1 MVKEKTPPAAFG
13 PFHAATCP
21 RHLLPVSA
29 MIRLTLAVFL
39 VFAGFAA
46 STSGA
51 SADAVPAPA
60 PPISGFIVKPAVV
73 KLVGP
78 DALQQ
83 LAVDATLDKSSKVSD
98 YTLQAKFESANPAIV
113 RVDDRGGIV
122 AVSDGKTE
130 VRITL
135 GDKTKSVPVEVSQL
149 ASPPPINF
157 TNRIV
162 PIFTK
167 QGCNGGGCHGK
178 SGGQNGFRLSLLGFE
193 PEVDYETLIFESR
206 GRRLFPAKP
215 QESLLLLKAIG
226 ESPHG
231 GGKKIEKDSRE
242 YREVERW
249 IATGM
254 PFGRAED
261 PKIKRLRI
269 EPELRLLDRNS
280 TQQLL
285 VTAVYDDGHT
295 EDVTRWAQFQSN
307 DTEVAEVEDGGMV
320 RTRDLAGQAAVMAR
334 YQGLVTVF
342 TAKVPLGLPIAQ
354 KPEFPTDNPVDRLA
368 LKHWDSLGLI
378 PSQPATDAEFIRRV
392 SLDLTGSLPT
402 AEEARAYV
410 ADTDP
415 QKRDKLVDRLLERP
429 EYASWFALKWAD
441 ILRNKRGNDPY
452 LSYGFHAWI
461 RRQIAANVPFDQ
473 FVREILAASGSART
487 APPVM
492 WYKQLR
498 TPDAFVDDTAQVF
511 LGMRLQ
517 CAKCHHHPFEKW
529 SQDDYYGFAAFLGGV
544 GRKPDL
550 DAARLGRGE
559 EMIFNAPGGAVSHPK
574 TGQAM
579 APKGLGDEAPTN
591 VSTAEDP
598 REKLVDWL
606 ANPANPFFAPA
617 IVNRYWAHFFD
628 RGLTEPIDD
637 MRDTNP
643 ASNPELLAGLGKL
656 FVESGYD
663 LKKLVRT
670 IVTSRTYALSSMPN
684 EFNRSDR
691 QSFARHYPKR
701 MSAEVLLDAVSQV
714 TGVPTAF
721 AGFPAG
727 TRAIDLPDDAVGS
740 AFLDTFGKPKRD
752 TSCECERIGDSSL
765 GQSLMLL
772 NSAEVQAKL
781 TAENGRAAAYAKDT
795 RPDAD
800 KLKEL
805 FWAAY
810 AREPEPDEI
819 DTAVKFLATRPVEK
833 KKEAWEDIIWALVNA
848 KEFQF
853 VD

>member
-1 MVKEKTPPAAFG
+1 MTIHV
-13 PFHAATCP
+13 AT
-21 RHLLPVSA
+21 RSRLMTPVSA
-29 MIRLTLAVFL
+29 MIRMTLAVL
-39 VFAGFAA
+39 STIVGLSAGNSSAFE
-46 STSGA
+46 GA
-51 SADAVPAPA
+51 PVSDFV
-60 PPISGFIVKPAVV
+60 IKPAAV
-73 KLVGP
+73 KLIGP

-83 LAVDATLDKSSKVSD
+83 IAVDALAVQ
-98 YTLQAKFESANPAIV
+98 QAKAVDRTVQARFESANPAIV
-113 RVDDRGGIV
+113 RVDNRGGIV
-122 AVSDGKTE
+122 AVGDGKTE
-130 VRITL
+130 VRVTL
-135 GDKTKSVPVEVSQL
+135 DGKTKSVPVEVAGL

-157 TNRIV
+157 SNRIV

-193 PEVDYETLIFESR
+193 PDVDYETLIFESR

-231 GGKKIEKDSRE
+231 GGKRMEKDSRE

-249 IATGM
+249 IASGM
-254 PFGRAED
+254 PFGRPED
-261 PKIKRLRI
+261 PKIKSLRI
-269 EPELRLLDRNS
+269 EPALRVLDRNS
-280 TQQLL
+280 TQQLI

-307 DTEVAEVEDGGMV
+307 DTEVAEVEDGGRV
-320 RTRDLAGQAAVMAR
+320 TTKDLAGQAAVMAR

-342 TAKVPLGLPIAQ
+342 TAKVPLGMPIA
-354 KPEFPTDNPVDRLA
+354 KKTEFSTGNPVDRLA
-368 LKHWDSLGLI
+368 LKHWDSLGI
-378 PSQPATDAEFIRRV
+378 VPSQPATDAEFIRRV
-392 SLDLTGSLPT
+392 AVDLTGTLPT
-402 AEEARAYV
+402 ADEARAYV
-410 ADTDP
+410 ADKDP
-415 QKRDKLVDRLLERP
+415 NKREKLVDRLLERP

-461 RRQIAANVPFDQ
+461 RRQIADNVPYDE
-473 FVREILAASGSART
+473 FVRDILAATGSART

-498 TPDAFVDDTAQVF
+498 APDTLVDDTAQVF

-529 SQDDYYGFAAFLGGV
+529 SQDDYYGFAAWFGRI

-550 DAARLGRGE
+550 DAARRGRGE
-559 EMIFNAPGGAVSHPK
+559 EMIYTASGGSVNHPK

-579 APKGLGDEAPTN
+579 APRGLGAETATTVPPT
-591 VSTAEDP
+591 EDP

-606 ANPANPFFAPA
+606 ADPANPFFAPA
-617 IVNRYWAHFFD
+617 VVNRYWAHFFD

-637 MRDTNP
+637 MRETNP
-643 ASNPELLAGLGKL
+643 ASNPELLEGLSKA

-663 LKKLVRT
+663 LRKLVRT
-670 IVTSRTYALSSMPN
+670 IATSETYALSSIPN
-684 EFNRSDR
+684 EYNRSDR

-752 TSCECERIGDSSL
+752 TSCECERVGDSSL

-772 NSAEVQAKL
+772 NSADVQAKL
-781 TAENGRAAAYAKDT
+781 TAENGRAATYAKDT

-810 AREPEPDEI
+810 AREPEADEI
-819 DTAVKFLATRPVEK
+819 DTAVKFIASKPAEK
-833 KKEAWEDIIWALVNA
+833 KKEAWEDIIWAVVNA

>member
-1 MVKEKTPPAAFG
+1 VPRNVPATRFS
-13 PFHAATCP
+13 
-21 RHLLPVSA
+21 VIA
-29 MIRLTLAVFL
+29 MIRSTLAAFSLITCL
-39 VFAGFAA
+39 VAPELGAFDGNPQPQASPPLTDFA
-46 STSGA
+46 
-51 SADAVPAPA
+51 
-60 PPISGFIVKPAVV
+60 IKPAAIT
-73 KLVGP
+73 LVGP

-83 LAVDATLDKSSKVSD
+83 LSIDASFANSAKLADR
-98 YTLQAKFESANPAIV
+98 TLQAKYESADPAIA
-113 RVDDRGGIV
+113 RVDERGGVV

-130 VRITL
+130 VRVTL
-135 GDKTKSVPVEVSQL
+135 DGKTKSIPVEVKEL
-149 ASPPPINF
+149 ATPPPINF

-193 PEVDYETLIFESR
+193 PDVDFETLIFESR

-231 GGKKIEKDSRE
+231 GGKRMDKDSRE

-254 PFGRAED
+254 PYGRPED
-261 PKIKRLRI
+261 AKIKTLQI
-269 EPELRLLDRNS
+269 EPGLRVLDRNS
-280 TQQLL
+280 VQQLI
-285 VTAVYDDGHT
+285 VTAVYEDGHT

-307 DTEVAEVEDGGMV
+307 DTEVAEVEDGGLV
-320 RTRDLAGQAAVMAR
+320 RTKDLSGQAAVMAR

-342 TAKVPLGLPIAQ
+342 TAKVPLGMPIAQ
-354 KPEFPTDNPVDRLA
+354 KPAFSTENPVDRLA
-368 LKHWDSLGLI
+368 MKHWESLGI
-378 PSQPATDAEFIRRV
+378 VPSQPASDAEFIRRV
-392 SLDLTGSLPT
+392 SLDVIGTLPT

-410 ADTDP
+410 ADKDP
-415 QKRDKLVDRLLERP
+415 KKREKLVDSLLERP

-441 ILRNKRGNDPY
+441 ILRNKRGGDPY
-452 LSYGFHAWI
+452 LSFGFHAWI
-461 RRQIAANVPFDQ
+461 RRQLASNVPYDQ
-473 FVREILAASGSART
+473 FVRGILAATGSART

-529 SQDDYYGFAAFLGGV
+529 SEDDYYGFAAWFGRV
-544 GRKPDL
+544 GRKQDL
-550 DAARLGRGE
+550 DAARRGRGE
-559 EMIFNAPGGAVSHPK
+559 EMIFTSAGGTVNHPK
-574 TGQAM
+574 TGRAM
-579 APKGLGDEAPTN
+579 APKGLGAEAPT
-591 VSTAEDP
+591 VVDSTEDP

-606 ANPANPFFAPA
+606 ADRSNPFFAPA
-617 IVNRYWAHFFD
+617 VVNRYWAQFFD

-643 ASNPELLAGLGKL
+643 ASNPELLEGLSKY
-656 FVESGYD
+656 FVENGYD

-670 IVTSRTYALSSMPN
+670 IATSNTYALSSAPN
-684 EFNRSDR
+684 EFNRQDK

-701 MSAEVLLDAVSQV
+701 MGAEILLDAVSQV

-721 AGFPAG
+721 DGFPAG
-727 TRAIDLPDDAVGS
+727 TRAIDLPDDAVSS
-740 AFLDTFGKPKRD
+740 AFLDAFGKPKRD

-781 TAENGRAAAYAKDT
+781 TSDTGRAAVYAKDA
-795 RPDAD
+795 RPDD
-800 KLKEL
+800 EKLKEL

-810 AREPEPDEI
+810 ARDPEQDEI
-819 DTAVKFLATRPVEK
+819 ETARKFIESKPAEK
-833 KKEAWEDIIWALVNA
+833 EKEAWEDIIWAIVNA

-853 VD
+853 ID